1 MLKRI
6 SAFLGYF
13 TSQQV
18 DPPMEGKQPLSN
30 SKSLT
35 EIHKGDNPP
44 VIQDH
49 SKKCTVKL
57 SLLVECVNP
66 ESLSLQTYYN
76 YKMNM
81 AN

>member
-18 DPPMEGKQPLSN
+18 DPPMEGKQQPLSN

-49 SKKCTVKL
+49 SKKRTVKL

-66 ESLSLQTYYN
+66 ESLSLQTYY
-76 YKMNM
+76 KMNM